1 MATNILRFVIPKS
14 LVQYISSESTVRQ
27 ALEKMLYHKYSA
39 MPVIAS
45 DGKYIGTLRSDDI
58 FKFFLNSGSFD
69 ITDAED
75 CMVMDILNPSA
86 SKPLFHNATIKD
98 LIEEV
103 KEHNMV
109 SVVDDRGCFIGLI
122 LRRDILN
129 FLSKDFND
137 E

>member
-1 MATNILRFVIPKS
+1 
-14 LVQYISSESTVRQ
+14 
-27 ALEKMLYHKYSA
+27 
-39 MPVIAS
+39 
-45 DGKYIGTLRSDDI
+45 
-58 FKFFLNSGSFD
+58 
-69 ITDAED
+69 
-75 CMVMDILNPSA
+75 MVMDILNPSA

-103 KEHNMV
+103 KEHNLV

-129 FLSKDFND
+129 FLSKDFKD